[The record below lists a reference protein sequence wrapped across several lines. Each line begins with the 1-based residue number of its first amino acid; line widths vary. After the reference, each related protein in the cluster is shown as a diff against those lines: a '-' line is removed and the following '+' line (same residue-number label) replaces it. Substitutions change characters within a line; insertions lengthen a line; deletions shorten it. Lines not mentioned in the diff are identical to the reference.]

1 MNFFKLFINYLL
13 IKEQDL
19 KLNNYR
25 MNKNKF
31 LLNYNTSISKYPVE
45 LVFSTIFN

>member
-13 IKEQDL
+13 IKEQSH

-25 MNKNKF
+25 MNRNKF
-31 LLNYNTSISKYPVE
+31 LLNYNTSINNYPVQ
-45 LVFSTIFN
+45 LLFSTVFN